1 MRPDQACFAEPAD
14 LVARRHALQ
23 LVQRVQ
29 QACARL
35 GDNDDPGALHDLR
48 VALRHLRGW
57 LRSMR
62 EVLPVSR
69 ATRRRLGRLA
79 RRTNP
84 ARDAEVA
91 LELAHAHTARSSAF
105 ARAWLQARL
114 GHCAQRARKRSC
126 RRARRD
132 WAHLSARLHREAD
145 ARPRRHEDTAP
156 FGSVFVVRLER
167 LLDDLV
173 NAACAPLSPG
183 VQHRVRIRGKR
194 LRYLVE
200 SVEETCPQAGA
211 LVALLRDMQ
220 DRLGEVNDL
229 WHLGQR
235 VTRLVGR
242 AAREHGHRL
251 CALAAQPI
259 GNEHAVRSAHRRDPA
274 PDLALVL
281 RSILAERDTAL
292 AYNTRDLPAMLA
304 AIETATRELI
314 AGVTAATPAS
324 GRVSRP

>member
-1 MRPDQACFAEPAD
+1 MRPDKACFAEPAD
-14 LVARRHALQ
+14 RVARRHARL
-23 LVQRVQ
+23 LVQRVER
-29 QACARL
+29 ACTRL
-35 GDNDDPGALHDLR
+35 GDHDDPGALHDLR
-48 VALRHLRGW
+48 VALRHLRSW

-69 ATRRRLGRLA
+69 ATRRRLRRMA

-91 LELAHAHTARSSAF
+91 LELAHAHTARASTF

-114 GHCAQRARKRSC
+114 VHSAQRARKRSC
-126 RRARRD
+126 QRARRD
-132 WAHLSARLHREAD
+132 WVHLSARLRRETEM
-145 ARPRRHEDTAP
+145 RPRGREDPTP
-156 FGSVFVVRLER
+156 FGGVFVVRLER
-167 LLDDLV
+167 LLDDLL
-173 NAACAPLSPG
+173 NAACAPLSAG
-183 VQHRVRIRGKR
+183 VQHRVRIRAKR

-211 LVALLRDMQ
+211 LVGLLRDMQ

-229 WHLGQR
+229 WHVGRR
-235 VTRLVGR
+235 VTRLVAR

-259 GNEHAVRSAHRRDPA
+259 GDEHAVRSVHRRDPA

-281 RSILAERDTAL
+281 RSVLAERDTAL
-292 AYNTRDLPAMLA
+292 ARNTRDLPAMLA
-304 AIETATRELI
+304 VIETATRELI
-314 AGVTAATPAS
+314 ARVTAATPAG